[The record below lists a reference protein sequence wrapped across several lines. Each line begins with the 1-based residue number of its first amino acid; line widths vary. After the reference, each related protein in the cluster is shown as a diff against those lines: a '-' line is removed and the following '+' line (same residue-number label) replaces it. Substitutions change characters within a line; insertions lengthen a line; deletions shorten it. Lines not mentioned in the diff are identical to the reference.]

1 MSDRMGLIPFGRLME
16 WIFKEKKEQG
26 TVFGVHKGFAA
37 NAAKT
42 LPIFSEKIETPFGPA
57 AGPNT
62 QLAQNIVAA
71 YYSGSRFFELKT
83 VQILDGE
90 DLPVNK
96 PCILADDECYNC
108 EWSTELRVPDAFDE
122 YVKAWFALKVIS
134 KEFGLGSSDG
144 FVFNMSVGYD
154 LEGIKSEKIDR
165 FIEGLKDARETA
177 IFKECR
183 QWLENHLDM
192 FENVTRDDI
201 LAITPHICTS
211 ITLSTLHGCPPQEI
225 ERIASYLIEEKQL
238 NTYIKCNP
246 TLLGYEFARE
256 RMNAMGYDYVV
267 FGDFHFKDD
276 LQYGDAV
283 PMIGRLLEL
292 AKSHGVEFGVKITNT
307 FPVDVTRNELPS
319 EEMYMS
325 GRSLYP
331 LSIALAAKLA
341 KEFDGKLRISYSGG
355 ADYNNIDRIFAAGIW
370 PITMATTVLK
380 TGGYNR
386 FEQIARKLSDMD
398 YKAFDGVD
406 PAAAQALSDEAVT
419 DKHHVKAL
427 KPLPSRKFDRK
438 VPLID
443 CFVAPCG
450 EGCPIHQ
457 DIPAYVALAGQGK
470 YLEALKVIT
479 EKNPLPFITGTICAH
494 NCMSKCT
501 RNFYEEP
508 VNIRGVKLESA
519 QGGFDALME
528 ELGGQTAGGADE
540 SSAGACG
547 GNAENA
553 AETSGIGANMT
564 LVAAGTVRAAV
575 VGGGPAGLA
584 AAYFLARAGAAVSL
598 FEKRE
603 SLGGIVRHVI
613 PEFRI
618 GSGAIDKD
626 EALVRA
632 MGVDVHLNTEITGIN
647 DLKAQ
652 GFTHVVLA
660 VGAGKPGLLR
670 LEKGAAVNALE
681 MMETLKKAPQDAA
694 LGKNVAV
701 VGGGNS
707 AMDAA
712 RAARRAKGVEHVYL
726 VYRRTR
732 RFMPADEEELLLA
745 MEDGVEFKELLSP
758 VAHENG
764 VLLCEKMKLGAMDAS
779 GRQRPE
785 GTGEIVEIPADTV
798 LAAVGEQIDRE
809 FYERNGLSTDKK
821 GYALVNEFT
830 LESAVEHVY
839 VIGDGLGGP
848 ATVVEA
854 IRDGQKAATAIL
866 ESAREAGV
874 CVPSDADSVAAGG
887 ADTVSGGAASAK
899 TGSGICAGAQRETST
914 PEADVI
920 RRKGILAA
928 EGDTAHE
935 SERCLDCGKICENC
949 VDVCPNR
956 ANVAITVPG
965 KKMAQIVHVDSM
977 CNECGNCKS
986 FCPYMSAPYKD
997 KFTVFANEADF
1008 LDSENQGF
1016 FIVSEA
1022 PLTVRVRLGATVAD
1036 YRVFDAD
1043 CPLYKNIKDLII
1055 SIYRDYKYIL

>member
-16 WIFKEKKEQG
+16 WIFKEKKERG
-26 TVFGVHKGFAA
+26 TVFGVHKSFAA
-37 NAAKT
+37 DAEKT

-71 YYSGSRFFELKT
+71 YYAGSRFFELKT

-108 EWSTELRVPDAFDE
+108 EWSTELRVPDAFNE

-134 KEFGLGSSDG
+134 KEFGLGGSDG

-154 LEGIKSEKIDR
+154 LDGIKSEKIDR
-165 FIEGLKDARETA
+165 FIEGLKDARETD
-177 IFKECR
+177 IFKECQ
-183 QWLENHLDM
+183 QWLKDHSGMLER
-192 FENVTRDDI
+192 VTQEDI
-201 LAITPHICTS
+201 DKITPHICTS

-225 ERIASYLIEEKQL
+225 ERIASYLIEEKHL

-246 TLLGYEFARE
+246 TLLGYDFARA
-256 RMNAMGYDYVV
+256 RMNAMGYDYVA

-276 LQYGDAV
+276 LQYEDAV
-283 PMIGRLLEL
+283 PMLERLISLAGR
-292 AKSHGVEFGVKITNT
+292 HGVEFGVKITNT
-307 FPVDVTRNELPS
+307 FPVDVTKNELPS

-341 KEFDGKLRISYSGG
+341 GEFDGKLRISYSGG
-355 ADYNNIDRIFAAGIW
+355 ADYHNIDRIFAAGIW

-380 TGGYNR
+380 PGGYNR
-386 FEQIARKLSDMD
+386 FEQIARKLSAMD
-398 YKAFDGVD
+398 YKPFDGVD
-406 PAAAQALSDEAVT
+406 KEAAGVLSDEAVT

-427 KPLPSRKFDRK
+427 KPLPSRKFNKK

-443 CFVAPCG
+443 CFTAPCKQ
-450 EGCPIHQ
+450 GCPIHQ
-457 DIPAYVALAGQGK
+457 DIPAYIELAGQGK

-501 RNFYEEP
+501 RNFYEEA

-519 QGGFDALME
+519 IGGYDGLME
-528 ELGGQTAGGADE
+528 ELKQNAGGNPQE
-540 SSAGACG
+540 K
-547 GNAENA
+547 
-553 AETSGIGANMT
+553 
-564 LVAAGTVRAAV
+564 LRVAV
-575 VGGGPAGLA
+575 VGGGPAGLS
-584 AAYFLARAGAAVSL
+584 AAYFLARAGAKVSL

-618 GSGAIDKD
+618 SSDAIDKD
-626 EALVRA
+626 IALILA
-632 MGVDVHLNTEITGIN
+632 MGVDVHLNTEVTCI
-647 DLKAQ
+647 DALKEQ
-652 GFTHVVLA
+652 GFTHVILA
-660 VGAGKPGLLR
+660 AGAPKAGKLR
-670 LEKGAAVNALE
+670 LEKGTPVNALE
-681 MMETLKKAPQDAA
+681 MMELLKKCPKEAA
-694 LGKNVAV
+694 LGKNVVV

-712 RAARRAKGVEHVYL
+712 RAARRAQGVEHVYL

-764 VLLCEKMKLGAMDAS
+764 VLVCEKMRLGAVDAS

-785 GTGEIVEIPADTV
+785 GTGIMVQIPADTV
-798 LAAVGEQIDRE
+798 LAAVGEQIDRD
-809 FYERNGLSTDKK
+809 FYEKNGLLVNEK

-830 LESAVEHVY
+830 LESGAEHVY

-854 IRDGQKAATAIL
+854 IRDGRKAADAIIA
-866 ESAREAGV
+866 SVQNADGAEAALKNQGLTQ
-874 CVPSDADSVAAGG
+874 SSY
-887 ADTVSGGAASAK
+887 
-899 TGSGICAGAQRETST
+899 ETHQ
-914 PEADVI
+914 PEALVI
-920 RRKGILAA
+920 VKKGVLACECEA
-928 EGDTAHE
+928 AHE
-935 SERCLDCGKICENC
+935 RERCLDCETVCENC

-956 ANVAITVPG
+956 ANIAVKVPG
-965 KKMAQIVHVDSM
+965 KAMAQIVHVDSM
-977 CNECGNCKS
+977 CNECGNCQS

-997 KFTVFANEADF
+997 KFTVFDNEANF

-1016 FIVSEA
+1016 FIVSET
-1022 PLTVRVRLGATVAD
+1022 PLTVRVRLGGAVRD
-1036 YRVFDAD
+1036 YKVFDPD
-1043 CPLYKNIKDLII
+1043 CSLYKDIRDLII
-1055 SIYRDYKYIL
+1055 SIYRDYRYLL

>member
-16 WIFKEKKEQG
+16 WIFNEKKEKG
-26 TVFGVHKGFAA
+26 TVFGVHKGFHADES
-37 NAAKT
+37 KT

-62 QLAQNIVAA
+62 QLAQNLVAS
-71 YYSGSRFFELKT
+71 YYAGSRFFELKT

-108 EWSTELRVPDAFDE
+108 EWSTELRVPDAFNE

-134 KEFGLGSSDG
+134 KEFELGGSNG

-154 LEGIKSEKIDR
+154 LDGIKSEKIDR
-165 FIEGLKDARETA
+165 FIEGLKDASDTD
-177 IFKECR
+177 IFKEC
-183 QWLENHLDM
+183 QTWLLDHLDM
-192 FENVTRDDI
+192 FERITRDDV

-225 ERIASYLIEEKQL
+225 ERIASYLINEKHL

-276 LQYGDAV
+276 LQYEDAV
-283 PMIGRLLEL
+283 PMIHRLLDL
-292 AKSHGVEFGVKITNT
+292 AKEHGVEFGVKITNT

-341 KEFDGKLRISYSGG
+341 QEFDGKLRISYSGG
-355 ADYNNIDRIFAAGIW
+355 ADFHNIDKIYAAGIW

-380 TGGYNR
+380 PGGYNR
-386 FEQIARKLSDMD
+386 FEQIACKLAAMD
-398 YKAFDGVD
+398 YSKFDGVD
-406 PAAAQALSDEAVT
+406 PQAAKRLSDNAVG
-419 DKHHVKAL
+419 DKHHTKAI
-427 KPLPSRKFDRK
+427 KPLPSRKFDKK

-443 CFVAPCG
+443 CFAAPCK

-457 DIPAYVALAGQGK
+457 DIPAYMELAGEGK

-479 EKNPLPFITGTICAH
+479 EKNALPFITGTICAH

-501 RNFYEEP
+501 RNFYESS

-519 QGGFDALME
+519 MGGYDALMN
-528 ELGGQTAGGADE
+528 ELSGKKKELCKD
-540 SSAGACG
+540 
-547 GNAENA
+547 AEN
-553 AETSGIGANMT
+553 TR
-564 LVAAGTVRAAV
+564 VAV

-584 AAYFLARAGAAVSL
+584 AAYFLGRAGVSVSL

-603 SLGGIVRHVI
+603 SLGGIVRHII

-618 GSGAIDKD
+618 GSDAIDKD
-626 EALVRA
+626 VALVEA
-632 MGVDVHLNTEITGIN
+632 MGAQIHLNSEISDIEQ
-647 DLKAQ
+647 LKKD
-652 GFTHVVLA
+652 GFTHIILA
-660 VGAGKPGLLR
+660 VGAQKAGHVR
-670 LEKGAAVNALE
+670 LEKGQALNALE
-681 MMETLKKAPQDAA
+681 VMEGLKKHPHDVK
-694 LGKNVAV
+694 LGTCVAV

-712 RAARRAKGVEHVYL
+712 RAARRADGVEHVYL

-745 MEDGVEFKELLSP
+745 MEDGVEFKELLAP
-758 VAHENG
+758 VSHENG
-764 VLLCEKMKLGAMDAS
+764 ILLCEQMKLGAPDAS

-785 GTGEIVEIPADTV
+785 GTGVYVEVPADTV
-798 LAAVGEQIDRE
+798 LAAVGEQIDSG
-809 FYERNGLSTDKK
+809 FYENCGIATDSK
-821 GYALVNEFT
+821 GHAVVNEFT
-830 LESAVEHVY
+830 LETNVENVF
-839 VIGDGLGGP
+839 VIGDGLNGP

-854 IRDGQKAATAIL
+854 IRDGSMAANAIL
-866 ESAREAGV
+866 NLNLNNYDTRQSE
-874 CVPSDADSVAAGG
+874 DA
-887 ADTVSGGAASAK
+887 
-899 TGSGICAGAQRETST
+899 
-914 PEADVI
+914 VI
-920 RRKGILAA
+920 ARKGVLCE
-928 EGDTAHE
+928 EGEGGHE
-935 SERCLDCGKICENC
+935 SSRCLDCAKVCENC

-956 ANVAITVPG
+956 ANVAIKVPG
-965 KKMAQIVHVDSM
+965 KQMDQIVHVDSM

-986 FCPYMSAPYKD
+986 FCPYTSAPYKD

-1008 LDSENQGF
+1008 EDSENQGF
-1016 FIVSEA
+1016 FMVSET
-1022 PLTVRVRLGATVAD
+1022 PLTVRVRLGGSVKD
-1036 YRVFDAD
+1036 YEVFDPKCELFKD
-1043 CPLYKNIKDLII
+1043 IKDLIVT
-1055 SIYRDYKYIL
+1055 IYRDYKYLLFTV